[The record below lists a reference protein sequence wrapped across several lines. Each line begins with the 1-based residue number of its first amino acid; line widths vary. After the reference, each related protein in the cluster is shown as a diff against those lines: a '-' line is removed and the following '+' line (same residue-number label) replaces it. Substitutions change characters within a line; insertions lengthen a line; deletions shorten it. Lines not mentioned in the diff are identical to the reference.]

1 MPQQENNRKINIL
14 ILINMI
20 IFDLFSIISIINNHK
35 ICENEKP
42 IDYIL
47 KNDLN
52 QCYLTIHNLISIIT
66 TIDDNNKNAKEF
78 NISNNEEFKAYI
90 YSYSRPYLLEL
101 IQNSTEDCLCC
112 NKLTNNSNF

>member
-20 IFDLFSIISIINNHK
+20 IFDLFSIISIINNNK

-47 KNDLN
+47 KKDLN
-52 QCYLTIHNLISIIT
+52 DCYLTIHNLISVKT
-66 TIDDNNKNAKEF
+66 TINEENQRTKIY
-78 NISNNEEFKAYI
+78 NISNNEEFKSYI
-90 YSYSRPYLLEL
+90 YSFSKPYLLEL

-112 NKLTNNSNF
+112 NKLTNNSIY